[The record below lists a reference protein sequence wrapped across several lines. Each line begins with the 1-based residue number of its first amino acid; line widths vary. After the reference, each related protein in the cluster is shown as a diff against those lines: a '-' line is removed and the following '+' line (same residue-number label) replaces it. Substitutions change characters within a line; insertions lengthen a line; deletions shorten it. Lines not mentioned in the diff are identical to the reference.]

1 MLFNLYGQET
11 TSQLPS
17 KKIYEDYKYIS
28 RIKENHFQEYSR
40 GYIGNKHKLLSWIFS
55 IITKECS
62 GNSFAD
68 IFSGTGIIA
77 AEAGRIYK
85 KITVNDLSKTL

>member
-1 MLFNLYGQET
+1 L
-11 TSQLPS
+11 
-17 KKIYEDYKYIS
+17 
-28 RIKENHFQEYSR
+28 
-40 GYIGNKHKLLSWIFS
+40 
-55 IITKECS
+55 

-85 KITVNDLSKTL
+85 KITVNDLSKAL